1 MRLVWPPAL
10 LSVVLLGG
18 CIPIPPH
25 HAPFSR
31 GNVPEEIPGW
41 LEPGHSTLADALF
54 QLGEPDDYSPD
65 RRTLGWVNINRLGG
79 GVLLFA
85 AGGSAAAV
93 GALGERSRRLVVQF
107 DGNGVVT
114 DRWLERDACFRAFGA
129 LEIGP
134 RNSGAIARLRFLIR
148 FLTPTRDCRYI
159 SPGLRNSAAGARG

>member
-1 MRLVWPPAL
+1 MRWVWPPAL

-41 LEPGHSTLADALF
+41 LESGRSTLADALF

-65 RRTLGWVNINRLGG
+65 GRTLGWVNINRLGG

-114 DRWLERDACFRAFGA
+114 DRWLETDACVSGFWGVGNRAEEFGGHCPPPLA
-129 LEIGP
+129 DTGSRPNTE
-134 RNSGAIARLRFLIR
+134 
-148 FLTPTRDCRYI
+148 
-159 SPGLRNSAAGARG
+159 SPAH